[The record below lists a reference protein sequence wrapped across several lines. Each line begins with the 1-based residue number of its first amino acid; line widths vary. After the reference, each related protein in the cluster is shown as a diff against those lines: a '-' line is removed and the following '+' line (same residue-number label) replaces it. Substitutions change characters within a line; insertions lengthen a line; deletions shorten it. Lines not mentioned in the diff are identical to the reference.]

1 MITTDDRQ
9 RLGCGMAAGVLL
21 ILGGIVAGF
30 GVFVMMAAGC
40 GYVGSCKISTLE
52 EMIPLIVGAVPVAA
66 GVTLVVLSVHR
77 KARDEVDTNGP
88 TSSGEPQERS

>member
-1 MITTDDRQ
+1 MTGDRGGP
-9 RLGCGMAAGVLL
+9 GCGIAAGVLL

-30 GVFVMMAAGC
+30 AMFVMMAAGC

-77 KARDEVDTNGP
+77 KARGEFNSNGP
-88 TSSGEPQERS
+88 ADSGEPKESP